1 MPLSQISLLSVLKG
15 CYQNV
20 DANQMLSGKKAAQA
34 FLYSLGSKR
43 NTSISAEIQNGVIFK
58 RTRSNLSIHMCRH
71 VSCGSVGVRLAEW
84 GCWRTLIFLHV
95 VSVKTLNQIAL
106 RRFRCRWDNIKM
118 VLNEICLKDVYQI
131 RQVQYEVR

>member
-34 FLYSLGSKR
+34 FLYSPGSKR

-58 RTRSNLSIHMCRH
+58 RTRSNPPIYMCRH
-71 VSCGSVGVRLAEW
+71 VSCGSVGGGSAGGGLA
-84 GCWRTLIFLHV
+84 
-95 VSVKTLNQIAL
+95 NA
-106 RRFRCRWDNIKM
+106 NIRARSFGQNLTISCHLQGFGA
-118 VLNEICLKDVYQI
+118 VGIILKLF
-131 RQVQYEVR
+131 